1 MAGDVPSLAPPACA
15 PGPVVVP
22 PETARL
28 AAAAASYADASQA
41 PATRR
46 AYDSSWWMFATWCD
60 DHQAIALPASPDVV
74 ALYLTF
80 VAQAGRRVATMARIL
95 AAIGDRHRRADLA
108 PPASARLTGIW
119 SGIRRAERAPQ
130 RQVRALVTADLR
142 KVVARLP
149 AGTAGQR
156 DKALLVLAF
165 SGALRR
171 SELVSLELD
180 TGRRIVATS
189 SVAFVPG
196 GLRISLG
203 RSKTDQEGRGQIIAI
218 PRGRTKLCPVAALRE
233 WLDLSGISDGPI
245 FREVDRHGR
254 VGATALSDRAFAD
267 VVKRAVARTGMAPD
281 LFSGHSC
288 RAGFVTEAAAKGAT
302 LEQIM
307 RQTRHKKPE
316 TVLLYMREADLFSN
330 NAAGKIGL

>member
-1 MAGDVPSLAPPACA
+1 MAGDVPSLASPARA
-15 PGPVVVP
+15 TGLAAAP
-22 PETARL
+22 PEVARL

-46 AYDSSWWMFATWCD
+46 AYDSSWRAFATWCD
-60 DHQAIALPASPDVV
+60 EHQAVALPASPDVV
-74 ALYLTF
+74 ALYLTS
-80 VAQAGRRVATMARIL
+80 VAQDGRRVATLARIV
-95 AAIGDRHRRADLA
+95 AAIGDRHRRADLP
-108 PPASARLTGIW
+108 PPASARLTEIW

-142 KVVARLP
+142 RAVARLP
-149 AGTAGQR
+149 ESVAGAR

-180 TGRRIVATS
+180 TGRRILATS

-218 PRGRTKLCPVAALRE
+218 PRGRTKLCPVTALRE
-233 WLDLSGISDGPI
+233 WLDLSGISAGPV

-254 VGATALSDRAFAD
+254 VGQTPLSARAFAD
-267 VVKRAVARTGMAPD
+267 VVKRAVARTGMAPE

-288 RAGFVTEAAAKGAT
+288 RAGFVTEAASKGAT